1 MKKFFATILFSV
13 IVVVSFGQSKTFTI
27 IDNKVYEIS
36 YNESGQKIYTELGA
50 LEGNRLTEIISDEGG
65 EITTRNY
72 NTPNAWKFSV
82 NVTADYCYDIPED
95 DDYSTYSIG
104 GMLSIGGKYKDNL
117 YLGLGT
123 GVINTTLK
131 IDNNKYEMD
140 CNYCSIPIFAELNL
154 NTKSDALTTQL
165 YGNLKI
171 GYDVIANER
180 YRYDGYG
187 IFTTRLSGGLMIA
200 DHVML
205 GVTYKLQVKDNHVCH
220 GIGAS
225 LSYRF

>member
-13 IVVVSFGQSKTFTI
+13 IAVVSFGQSKTFTI
-27 IDNKVYEIS
+27 INNKVYEIS
-36 YNESGQKIYTELGA
+36 HNESGREVLTEAGT
-50 LEGNRLTEIISDEGG
+50 LEENRLTEIISDGGG
-65 EITTRNY
+65 EITRKY
-72 NTPNAWKFSV
+72 NTPKAWKFSV
-82 NVTADYCYDIPED
+82 NVTADYCYNIPEE

-154 NTKSDALTTQL
+154 KTKSEALMKQL
-165 YGNLKI
+165 CGNLKI

-205 GVTYKLQVKDNHVCH
+205 GVVYKLQVKDNHACH